1 MELDG
6 YPIHGEQPV
15 NIRQELGIMFGFM
28 AACILTVAVYYIF
41 WQDEASQRR
50 AAARDEARR
59 KDLRARGFHHERGG
73 YHDKALHRYAS
84 RDPIAQTQG
93 QTLEFLTEPDQFKD
107 EMHSHNHNHHH
118 HSNNSHSDDGISDSN
133 TIIGGEKH
141 FDNGGSAVAAAVGTG
156 LRINTHEHESWSGNR
171 ISISIQNGSAVSNR
185 TPLSMMHAST
195 GQSAKDMF

>member
-1 MELDG
+1 MEGELDD
-6 YPIHGEQPV
+6 YPLHGEQPV

-41 WQDEASQRR
+41 WQASQRR

-107 EMHSHNHNHHH
+107 EMHSH
-118 HSNNSHSDDGISDSN
+118 SRNNSHSEDGISDSN

-141 FDNGGSAVAAAVGTG
+141 SDNGGSAAAGTG
-156 LRINTHEHESWSGNR
+156 LRINTHEHDAWSGNGNSN
-171 ISISIQNGSAVSNR
+171 SIHNGSAVSNR
-185 TPLSMMHAST
+185 TPLSMMNAT
-195 GQSAKDMF
+195 MGQSAKDMF

>member
-1 MELDG
+1 MEGELND
-6 YPIHGEQPV
+6 YPLHGEQPI

-41 WQDEASQRR
+41 WQASQRR

-107 EMHSHNHNHHH
+107 EMHSHGH
-118 HSNNSHSDDGISDSN
+118 NNSHSDDGISDSN
-133 TIIGGEKH
+133 TIISGEKH
-141 FDNGGSAVAAAVGTG
+141 VANGGSAAAGTG
-156 LRINTHEHESWSGNR
+156 LRINTHEYDAWSGN
-171 ISISIQNGSAVSNR
+171 GSSN
-185 TPLSMMHAST
+185 SVHNE
-195 GQSAKDMF
+195 SACEGYVLI